1 MSGAIDRWSSG
12 GAWEDIVGY
21 SRVVK
26 AGPLVLTAGCTS
38 AVAGEIRH
46 ESDPYQQTR
55 EAFGVALRA
64 LEVAGCT
71 VDDVVQTRMYVV
83 HARDRD
89 EIGRAHAEI
98 FGSVRPATTMV
109 IVAGLFDPRMLVEVE
124 VVAYRP

>member
-1 MSGAIDRWSSG
+1 MIDRWSSG

-21 SRVVK
+21 SRVVA

-38 AVAGEIRH
+38 AVEGEIRH
-46 ESDPYQQTR
+46 EGDPYHQTL

-64 LEVAGCT
+64 LEVASCRRE
-71 VDDVVQTRMYVV
+71 DVVQTRMYVV

-89 EIGRAHAEI
+89 EVGRAHAEL
-98 FGSVRPATTMV
+98 FGAVRPVTSML

-124 VVAYRP
+124 VLAYREG